1 MSKNIV
7 IIVLSILVVAFG
19 GFIVYD
25 KFINESTNNIVHNG
39 NVNGNNNKKDNN
51 VYTDNVKLS
60 QFVSVIENEL
70 SGIEA
75 FNSLS
80 EVSNENKLILLYNL
94 YKKNNKNTSET
105 FKKSDLEQLKENS
118 SLANIDITY
127 DNICDMYG
135 IYTIDN
141 SKVGYKYDKNNETYT
156 YTGELGHGGVTEG
169 IIYKKLIDYKY
180 QDGKYVLEYNYIF
193 YNGGSLMDKEDTD
206 IYYTVTDLFDGKSIK
221 NFNNNKNE
229 LAMYN
234 QFDAISYIKN
244 NYSELESKLKTFTYE
259 FEIINNKIV
268 LSNYYVK

>member
-7 IIVLSILVVAFG
+7 IILLSILVVAFG
-19 GFIVYD
+19 VFIVYD
-25 KFINESTNNIVHNG
+25 KFINESTNNIVNNG
-39 NVNGNNNKKDNN
+39 NVNGNNNKKDNT
-51 VYTDNVKLS
+51 VYIKLN
-60 QFVSVIENEL
+60 QFENVIENEL

-94 YKKNNKNTSET
+94 YIKNNKNTSET

-206 IYYTVTDLFDGKSIK
+206 IYYTVSDLFDGKSIK
-221 NFNNNKNE
+221 TFNNNKNE

-244 NYSELESKLKTFTYE
+244 NYSELESKLKIFAYE

>member
-25 KFINESTNNIVHNG
+25 KFINESTNNIVNNG
-39 NVNGNNNKKDNN
+39 NVNGNNNKKDNT
-51 VYTDNVKLS
+51 VYIKLS
-60 QFVSVIENEL
+60 QFENVIENEL

-80 EVSNENKLILLYNL
+80 EVSNENKLISLYNL

-127 DNICDMYG
+127 DNICDTYG

-206 IYYTVTDLFDGKSIK
+206 IYYTVSDLFDGKSIK
-221 NFNNNKNE
+221 TFNNNKNE

>member
-7 IIVLSILVVAFG
+7 IILLSILVVAFG

-25 KFINESTNNIVHNG
+25 KFINESTNNIVNNG

-60 QFVSVIENEL
+60 QFVSVIESEL

-75 FNSLS
+75 FNSLN

-135 IYTIDN
+135 IYTIKKDI
-141 SKVGYKYDKNNETYT
+141 VGYKYDSNTETYT

-169 IIYKKLIDYKY
+169 IIYKKLIDYRY

-221 NFNNNKNE
+221 TFNNNKNE

-234 QFDAISYIKN
+234 KFDAISYIKN

>member
-1 MSKNIV
+1 MNKNIV

-25 KFINESTNNIVHNG
+25 KFINESTNDIVNNG
-39 NVNGNNNKKDNN
+39 NVNANNNKKDNA

-60 QFVSVIENEL
+60 QFEKIIENEL

-105 FKKSDLEQLKENS
+105 FKKSDLEKLKENS

-141 SKVGYKYDKNNETYT
+141 SKVGYKYDSNTETYT
-156 YTGELGHGGVTEG
+156 YTGVLRHGGVTEG

-180 QDGKYVLEYNYIF
+180 QDGKYILEYNYIF

-206 IYYTVTDLFDGKSIK
+206 IYYTVLDLFDGKSIK
-221 NFNNNKNE
+221 TFNNNKNE

-234 QFDAISYIKN
+234 QFDAINYIKN
-244 NYSELESKLKTFTYE
+244 NYNEIESKLKTFTYE

>member
-7 IIVLSILVVAFG
+7 IILLSILVVAFG
-19 GFIVYD
+19 VFIVYD
-25 KFINESTNNIVHNG
+25 KFINESTNNIVNNG
-39 NVNGNNNKKDNN
+39 NVNGNNNKKDNA

-60 QFVSVIENEL
+60 QFEKIIENEL

-105 FKKSDLEQLKENS
+105 FKKNDLEQLKENS

-127 DNICDMYG
+127 DNICNMYG

-156 YTGELGHGGVTEG
+156 YNGELGHGGVTEG

-206 IYYTVTDLFDGKSIK
+206 IYYTVSDLFDGKSIK
-221 NFNNNKNE
+221 TFNNNKNE

-244 NYSELESKLKTFTYE
+244 NYSELESKLKIFTYE

>member
-7 IIVLSILVVAFG
+7 IILLSILVVAFG

-25 KFINESTNNIVHNG
+25 KFINESTNNIVNNG

-60 QFVSVIENEL
+60 QFVSVIESEL

-141 SKVGYKYDKNNETYT
+141 SKVGYKYDKNTETYT

>member
-25 KFINESTNNIVHNG
+25 KFINESTNDIVNNG
-39 NVNGNNNKKDNN
+39 NVNANNNKKDNA

-60 QFVSVIENEL
+60 QFEKIIENEL

-105 FKKSDLEQLKENS
+105 FKKSDLEKLKENS

-141 SKVGYKYDKNNETYT
+141 SKVGYKYDSNTETYT
-156 YTGELGHGGVTEG
+156 YTGVLGHGGVTEG

-180 QDGKYVLEYNYIF
+180 QDGKYVLEYNCIF

-206 IYYTVTDLFDGKSIK
+206 IYYTVSDLFDGKSIK
-221 NFNNNKNE
+221 TFNNNKNE

-244 NYSELESKLKTFTYE
+244 NYNEIESKLKTFTYE

>member
-25 KFINESTNNIVHNG
+25 KFINESTNNIVNNG
-39 NVNGNNNKKDNN
+39 NVNANNNKKDNA

-60 QFVSVIENEL
+60 QFEKIIENEL

-105 FKKSDLEQLKENS
+105 FKKSDLEKLKENS

-127 DNICDMYG
+127 DNICNMYG

-141 SKVGYKYDKNNETYT
+141 SKVGYKYDSNTETYT
-156 YTGELGHGGVTEG
+156 YTGVLGHGGVTEG

-206 IYYTVTDLFDGKSIK
+206 IYYTVSDLFDGKSIK
-221 NFNNNKNE
+221 TFNNNKNE

-244 NYSELESKLKTFTYE
+244 NYNEIESKLKTFTYE